1 MLKFVQNSSESS
13 NRFLIQGTLL
23 YLSIFRLS
31 LIPLKRKFSK
41 KKKIVEGQ
49 FWMRKGFKM
58 KLTLLFILF
67 VAVYLALNAEMTLQQ
82 KFLPQRNSR
91 TFLRFQRQRQ
101 LASLM
106 RVPQIICSYAQYG
119 RWPEFDTRLR
129 PLVLQ
134 FSRIVFAMS
143 DESIKL
149 YCTQVSRLNQ
159 FYRPQGRPREFTLPP
174 AVATRPATPR
184 NFFTIR
190 SAAATPFMFQTTPSF
205 RSFTVPPFTT
215 TTTTTTQRPFFTQTF
230 ATIAPTFAPLPVL
243 PVVTI
248 PTTTSSFVPGANVP
262 SSATTTTTVAP
273 SYSGSNT
280 WLLNF

>member
-1 MLKFVQNSSESS
+1 
-13 NRFLIQGTLL
+13 
-23 YLSIFRLS
+23 
-31 LIPLKRKFSK
+31 
-41 KKKIVEGQ
+41 
-49 FWMRKGFKM
+49 M

-67 VAVYLALNAEMTLQQ
+67 VTIYVILNAEMTLQQ
-82 KFLPQRNSR
+82 RSFPQRNSR
-91 TFLRFQRQRQ
+91 TFLRFQRQQR
-101 LASLM
+101 LASLL

-143 DESIKL
+143 DDSIKL

-174 AVATRPATPR
+174 VVGARATVTPR
-184 NFFTIR
+184 NYFTIR
-190 SAAATPFMFQTTPSF
+190 STPFTPFLFQTTPSF
-205 RSFTVPPFTT
+205 RAFTIPPFATQT
-215 TTTTTTQRPFFTQTF
+215 QPFVTPSTTTTTQRPFFAAQTF

-248 PTTTSSFVPGANVP
+248 PTTTRSVILPGATVP
-262 SSATTTTTVAP
+262 STTSTTTTVAP
-273 SYSGSNT
+273 SYSGSKT
-280 WLLNF
+280 L